1 MANNPHYP
9 GIQPFQ
15 HPNASSIDLPRGF
28 APSMNFQLRPTIQA
42 PHSEQGA
49 RLASQNFQCVG
60 RGGPAMNIGFPPQSY
75 APQLLQSMHH
85 SLERP
90 SQSNQVQHVP
100 LGHPSLVL
108 QPNVSIASGTFLPE
122 PYVQTSDINMNGG
135 PRALFSYQSATSFEH
150 LRAPTQVTGPSSHSQ
165 SQAQQRAPI
174 SQANAPSS
182 IMNPTFENPK
192 VDFSQPIPSQE
203 AVTDWVEHTSADG
216 KRYFFNK
223 KTKQS
228 TWEKPV
234 ELMTLFERADAKTD
248 WKEHSSPD
256 GRKYFYNKVTKQ
268 STWTMPEEMKIA
280 REQAEKSSVQGLHAE
295 DVVDTSKMLSCSDTA
310 REQAEKSSVQ
320 GLHAEDVVD
329 TSKMLSCSDTALTA
343 ALTGL
348 PSQTPSILPTS
359 NTSEKLAPP
368 SDWEQAAS
376 IPGSSSPVENV
387 DHVQAI
393 ADKTSELCDTAKTD
407 NSSATVMI
415 TSTATLVEKE
425 SVSTENSGNADVV
438 SAKSTD
444 QGNGTGRKESQNH
457 VVDSEIVDSQSEGK
471 QIHQENLSYTNKS
484 EAVDVFKSLLK
495 SANIGSDS
503 TWEQAMREIINDRRY
518 GVLRTLGER
527 KQAFN
532 EFLAQKRKTAEEEKI
547 ARQIK
552 RYENFKTMLEE
563 CVELT
568 PSTRWS
574 KAVSMLEDDERFK
587 VVEREKDRRNIF
599 DDHISDLKEKERV
612 KASEDRKRNITEYRK
627 FLESCNFIKPNSQWR
642 KVQDRLEV
650 DERCSR
656 LEKIDQLQI
665 FQEYLRDLER
675 EEEERKKIQKEEI
688 KKAERKHRDEFRG
701 LIDEHIA
708 TGDLTAKT
716 SWRDYLM
723 KVKDLPVYLAIAS
736 NSTGATPKDLFEDAV
751 EDLKRKYHELKSQIK
766 DVLKVRKVTLSAGST
781 FDEFKVSVS
790 EGIGF
795 PSIPD
800 VKLKLVFDD
809 LLERAKEKEE
819 KEARKQTRNTEK
831 LVDMLRSFKYITASS
846 SWEDSKHLVEGSEK
860 FRSIGDESF
869 RKKTFEDYLSHL
881 KEQAKRIKQN
891 KKEHVREEHY
901 KGNDKYGREK
911 DRVRERDIRDHRKQ
925 GSADNHNHNVDE
937 LRGKE
942 GRRSGRDSHSRHG
955 ERHTSVK
962 EIETDHYKES
972 HKAGGGHKKSRQ
984 ERGLVLEAEDEG
996 REKRRRKEGESE
1008 QHTKGAEKEEEL
1020 EDGECGR
1027 Y

>member
-15 HPNASSIDLPRGF
+15 HPNASSIDMPRGF
-28 APSMNFQLRPTIQA
+28 APSMNFQLRPAIQA

-49 RLASQNFQCVG
+49 RLASQNFQSVG
-60 RGGPAMNIGFPPQSY
+60 RGGTAMNIGFPPQSY
-75 APQLLQSMHH
+75 APQLLQPMHH

-165 SQAQQRAPI
+165 SQAQQIAPI

-182 IMNPTFENPK
+182 IMNPTFEHPK

-216 KRYFFNK
+216 KRYFFSK

-280 REQAEKSSVQGLHAE
+280 REQAEKASVQGIHAE
-295 DVVDTSKMLSCSDTA
+295 GVVGASKVLSHSDTA
-310 REQAEKSSVQ
+310 S
-320 GLHAEDVVD
+320 
-329 TSKMLSCSDTALTA
+329 TA
-343 ALTGL
+343 AAPTGL

-359 NTSEKLAPP
+359 DTSENLAPT

-376 IPGSSSPVENV
+376 VPGSSSPVENV

-415 TSTATLVEKE
+415 TSTATLVDKE

-438 SAKSTD
+438 SAKSTN
-444 QGNGTGRKESQNH
+444 QGSGTGPKERQNH
-457 VVDSEIVDSQSEGK
+457 VVDSERVDSQSEGK

-495 SANIGSDS
+495 SANVGSDW

-532 EFLAQKRKTAEEEKI
+532 EFLAQMRKAAEEEKI

-599 DDHISDLKEKERV
+599 DDHISDLKQKERV
-612 KASEDRKRNITEYRK
+612 KALEDRKRNITEYRK
-627 FLESCNFIKPNSQWR
+627 FLESCNFIKPDSQWR

-675 EEEERKKIQKEEI
+675 EEEERKKIQKEEL

-716 SWRDYLM
+716 NWRDYLI

-736 NSTGATPKDLFEDAV
+736 NSSGATPKDLFEDAV

-766 DVLKVRKVTLSAGST
+766 DVLKLRKVTLSTAST

-790 EGIGF
+790 EGIGS

-860 FRSIGDESF
+860 FRAIGDESF
-869 RKKTFEDYLSHL
+869 RKKTFEDYVSHL
-881 KEQAKRIKQN
+881 KDQAKRVKQN

-911 DRVRERDIRDHRKQ
+911 DRVRERDNRDYRKQ
-925 GSADNHNHNVDE
+925 GSADSHNHNVDE

-972 HKAGGGHKKSRQ
+972 HKAGGGHKKSRK
-984 ERGLVLEAEDEG
+984 ERGLGLEAEDEG
-996 REKRRRKEGESE
+996 REKRRKKEGESE

>member
-42 PHSEQGA
+42 PPQSEQVA
-49 RLASQNFQCVG
+49 RLTSQNFQSVG
-60 RGGPAMNIGFPPQSY
+60 RGGTTMNIGFPPQSY

-100 LGHPSLVL
+100 LGHPSLIL

-135 PRALFSYQSATSFEH
+135 PRAHFSYQSATSFEH
-150 LRAPTQVTGPSSHSQ
+150 LRAPTQVIGQSSHSQ
-165 SQAQQRAPI
+165 APQRAPI
-174 SQANAPSS
+174 SQVNAPSS
-182 IMNPTFENPK
+182 VMNPTFEHPQ
-192 VDFSQPIPSQE
+192 VDFSQPILSEE

-256 GRKYFYNKVTKQ
+256 GRKYYYNKVTKQ

-280 REQAEKSSVQGLHAE
+280 REQAEKASVQGLQAE
-295 DVVDTSKMLSCSDTA
+295 DVGASTVLPRSDTA
-310 REQAEKSSVQ
+310 STPAP
-320 GLHAEDVVD
+320 
-329 TSKMLSCSDTALTA
+329 TC
-343 ALTGL
+343 L
-348 PSQTPSILPTS
+348 PSQTSSTLPSS
-359 NTSEKLAPP
+359 GTSEKLALT
-368 SDWEQAAS
+368 SDCEQAAS
-376 IPGSSSPVENV
+376 VPGSSSPVENV
-387 DHVQAI
+387 DQVQAI
-393 ADKTSELCDTAKTD
+393 AATTSELCDNAKTD
-407 NSSATVMI
+407 NPSTTVML
-415 TSTATLVEKE
+415 TSAATLVDKE
-425 SVSTENSGNADVV
+425 TVSTENSGNADDL
-438 SAKSTD
+438 SAENTN
-444 QGNGTGRKESQNH
+444 QGSGTGPKESQKH
-457 VVDSEIVDSQSEGK
+457 VVDSERVDSQSEEK
-471 QIHQENLSYTNKS
+471 QIHQENISYTNKS

-495 SANIGSDS
+495 SANVGSDW

-532 EFLAQKRKTAEEEKI
+532 EFLAQMRKAAEEEKI

-552 RYENFKTMLEE
+552 RYEDFKTMLEE
-563 CVELT
+563 CVEIT

-574 KAVSMLEDDERFK
+574 KAVAILEDDERFK

-599 DDHISDLKEKERV
+599 EDHISDLKDKERL
-612 KASEDRKRNITEYRK
+612 KALEDRKRNITEYRR

-675 EEEERKKIQKEEI
+675 EEEERKKIEKEEI

-736 NSTGATPKDLFEDAV
+736 NSSGATPKDLFEDAV

-766 DVLKVRKVTLSAGST
+766 DELKLRKVTLSAGST

-790 EGIGF
+790 EGVGF

-831 LVDMLRSFKYITASS
+831 LMDMLRSLKYITASS
-846 SWEDSKHLVEGSEK
+846 SWEDSKHLVEV
-860 FRSIGDESF
+860 
-869 RKKTFEDYLSHL
+869 T
-881 KEQAKRIKQN
+881 
-891 KKEHVREEHY
+891 
-901 KGNDKYGREK
+901 
-911 DRVRERDIRDHRKQ
+911 
-925 GSADNHNHNVDE
+925 
-937 LRGKE
+937 
-942 GRRSGRDSHSRHG
+942 
-955 ERHTSVK
+955 
-962 EIETDHYKES
+962 
-972 HKAGGGHKKSRQ
+972 
-984 ERGLVLEAEDEG
+984 
-996 REKRRRKEGESE
+996 
-1008 QHTKGAEKEEEL
+1008 
-1020 EDGECGR
+1020 
-1027 Y
+1027 

>member
-28 APSMNFQLRPTIQA
+28 APSMNFQHRPPIQA
-42 PHSEQGA
+42 PQSEQVA
-49 RLASQNFQCVG
+49 HLASQNFQYVG
-60 RGGPAMNIGFPPQSY
+60 RGGTTMNNGFPPQSY
-75 APQLLQSMHH
+75 TPQLLQSMHH
-85 SLERP
+85 SVERP
-90 SQSNQVQHVP
+90 SQSNQGQHVP
-100 LGHPSLVL
+100 LGHPSLIS
-108 QPNVSIASGTFLPE
+108 QPNVPVASGTFLPE
-122 PYVQTSDINMNGG
+122 PYLRTSDINMNGG
-135 PRALFSYQSATSFEH
+135 PRALFSYQGATSFEH

-165 SQAQQRAPI
+165 AQQSAPI

-182 IMNPTFENPK
+182 IMNPAFEHPK
-192 VDFSQPIPSQE
+192 VASSQPIPSQE
-203 AVTDWVEHTSADG
+203 AATDWVEHTSADG
-216 KRYFFNK
+216 RRYFFNK

-256 GRKYFYNKVTKQ
+256 GRKYYYNKVTKQ

-280 REQAEKSSVQGLHAE
+280 REQAENASVQGLHAE
-295 DVVDTSKMLSCSDTA
+295 GVVDASRVLSRSDTA
-310 REQAEKSSVQ
+310 S
-320 GLHAEDVVD
+320 
-329 TSKMLSCSDTALTA
+329 TA
-343 ALTGL
+343 APTGL
-348 PSQTPSILPTS
+348 PNQTSSTPPTS
-359 NTSEKLAPP
+359 DTSEKLALT
-368 SDWEQAAS
+368 SDREQAAS
-376 IPGSSSPVENV
+376 VPGSSSPVENV
-387 DHVQAI
+387 DQVQAI
-393 ADKTSELCDTAKTD
+393 ADKTQELCDTAKTD
-407 NSSATVMI
+407 NPSVTVMI
-415 TSTATLVEKE
+415 TSAATLVDKE
-425 SVSTENSGNADVV
+425 TVSTENSGDADDV
-438 SAKSTD
+438 SAKNTN
-444 QGNGTGRKESQNH
+444 QGSGTGPKESQKH
-457 VVDSEIVDSQSEGK
+457 VVDSERVDSQSEGK
-471 QIHQENLSYTNKS
+471 QIHQENISYTNKS

-495 SANIGSDS
+495 SANVGSDW

-532 EFLAQKRKTAEEEKI
+532 EFLAQMRKAAEEEKI
-547 ARQIK
+547 ARQLK
-552 RYENFKTMLEE
+552 RYEDFRRMLEE
-563 CVELT
+563 SVELT

-574 KAVSMLEDDERFK
+574 KAVTMLEDDERFK

-599 DDHISDLKEKERV
+599 EDHISDLKEKERV
-612 KASEDRKRNITEYRK
+612 KAFEDRKRNIVEYRR

-656 LEKIDQLQI
+656 LEKIDQLEI

-675 EEEERKKIQKEEI
+675 EEEERKKIQKEEL

-708 TGDLTAKT
+708 TGELTAQS
-716 SWRDYLM
+716 SWRDYLV

-736 NSTGATPKDLFEDAV
+736 NSSGATPKELFEDAA
-751 EDLKRKYHELKSQIK
+751 EDLKRKHHELKSQIK
-766 DVLKVRKVTLSAGST
+766 DVLKLRKVTLSTGST

-790 EGIGF
+790 EGISS

-800 VKLKLVFDD
+800 FKLKLVFDD

-846 SWEDSKHLVEGSEK
+846 SWEDSKHLVEGTEK
-860 FRSIGDESF
+860 FRSIGSFLVRTIGDESF
-869 RKKTFEDYLSHL
+869 RKKTFEDYISHL

-891 KKEHVREEHY
+891 KKEHVREEHDRE
-901 KGNDKYGREK
+901 KDKYGREK
-911 DRVRERDIRDHRKQ
+911 ERVRERDNRDHRKQ
-925 GSADNHNHNVDE
+925 GSADNYNHDVDE
-937 LRGKE
+937 LHGKE
-942 GRRSGRDSHSRHG
+942 RRRSGRDSHSRHR

-962 EIETDHYKES
+962 ENEADHYKES
-972 HKAGGGHKKSRQ
+972 HKAGRGHKESRQ
-984 ERGLVLEAEDEG
+984 QRGLVREAEDEG

-1008 QHTKGAEKEEEL
+1008 QTKRAEKEEEL

>member
-15 HPNASSIDLPRGF
+15 HPNASSINLPRGF
-28 APSMNFQLRPTIQA
+28 APSMNFQHRPPIQA
-42 PHSEQGA
+42 PQSEQVA
-49 RLASQNFQCVG
+49 HLASQNFQYVG
-60 RGGPAMNIGFPPQSY
+60 RGGTMMNNGFPPQSY
-75 APQLLQSMHH
+75 APQLLQSMHN

-100 LGHPSLVL
+100 LGHPSLIS
-108 QPNVSIASGTFLPE
+108 QPNVSVASGTFLPE
-122 PYVQTSDINMNGG
+122 PYVQTSVVNMNGG
-135 PRALFSYQSATSFEH
+135 PRALFSHQSATSFGH

-165 SQAQQRAPI
+165 AQQSAPI
-174 SQANAPSS
+174 SQDNAPSS
-182 IMNPTFENPK
+182 ITNPTFVHPK
-192 VDFSQPIPSQE
+192 VASSQPIPFKE
-203 AVTDWVEHTSADG
+203 AATDWVEHTSADG
-216 KRYFFNK
+216 RRYFFNK

-256 GRKYFYNKVTKQ
+256 GRKYYYNKVTKQ

-280 REQAEKSSVQGLHAE
+280 REQAENASVQGLHAE
-295 DVVDTSKMLSCSDTA
+295 GVVDASKVLSLSDTA
-310 REQAEKSSVQ
+310 S
-320 GLHAEDVVD
+320 
-329 TSKMLSCSDTALTA
+329 TA
-343 ALTGL
+343 APAGL
-348 PSQTPSILPTS
+348 PSQTSSTFPTS
-359 NTSEKLAPP
+359 DTSEKLALT

-376 IPGSSSPVENV
+376 VPGSSSPVENV
-387 DHVQAI
+387 DQVQAI

-407 NSSATVMI
+407 NPSATVMI
-415 TSTATLVEKE
+415 TSAATLVDKE
-425 SVSTENSGNADVV
+425 TVSTDNNGNADDV
-438 SAKSTD
+438 SAKNTN
-444 QGNGTGRKESQNH
+444 QGSGTGPEESQKH
-457 VVDSEIVDSQSEGK
+457 VVENERVDSQSEGK
-471 QIHQENLSYTNKS
+471 QIHQENFSYTNKS

-495 SANIGSDS
+495 SVNVGSDW

-532 EFLAQKRKTAEEEKI
+532 EFLAQMRKAAEEEKI
-547 ARQIK
+547 ARQLK
-552 RYENFKTMLEE
+552 RYEDFRRMLEE

-574 KAVSMLEDDERFK
+574 KAVTMLEDDERFK

-599 DDHISDLKEKERV
+599 EDHISDLKEKERV
-612 KASEDRKRNITEYRK
+612 KAFEDRKRNIVEYRR

-656 LEKIDQLQI
+656 LEKIDQLEI

-675 EEEERKKIQKEEI
+675 EEEERKKIQKEEL

-708 TGDLTAKT
+708 TGELTAKT
-716 SWRDYLM
+716 SWRDYLV

-736 NSTGATPKDLFEDAV
+736 NSSGATPKELFEDAV

-766 DVLKVRKVTLSAGST
+766 DVLKLRKVTLSTGST
-781 FDEFKVSVS
+781 FDEFRVSVS
-790 EGIGF
+790 EGIGS

-800 VKLKLVFDD
+800 FKLKLVFDD

-846 SWEDSKHLVEGSEK
+846 SWEDSKHLVEGTEK
-860 FRSIGDESF
+860 FRTIGDESF
-869 RKKTFEDYLSHL
+869 RKKTFEDYISHL

-891 KKEHVREEHY
+891 KKEHVREEHDRE
-901 KGNDKYGREK
+901 KDKYGREK
-911 DRVRERDIRDHRKQ
+911 ERVRERDNRDHRKQ
-925 GSADNHNHNVDE
+925 GSADNYNHDVDE
-937 LRGKE
+937 LYGKE
-942 GRRSGRDSHSRHG
+942 RRRSGRDSHSRHR

-962 EIETDHYKES
+962 ENEADHYKES
-972 HKAGGGHKKSRQ
+972 LKAGRGHKESRQ
-984 ERGLVLEAEDEG
+984 QRGLVREAEDEG
-996 REKRRRKEGESE
+996 REKRRRKGGESE
-1008 QHTKGAEKEEEL
+1008 QTKRAEKEEEL

>member
-28 APSMNFQLRPTIQA
+28 APSMNIQLRPTIQA
-42 PHSEQGA
+42 QQPEQVA

-60 RGGPAMNIGFPPQSY
+60 RGGTTINTGFPPQSY
-75 APQLLQSMHH
+75 APQLLQPMHH
-85 SLERP
+85 SLERH
-90 SQSNQVQHVP
+90 SQPNQVQHVT
-100 LGHPSLVL
+100 LGHPSLIS

-122 PYVQTSDINMNGG
+122 PCVQTSDISMNGG
-135 PRALFSYQSATSFEH
+135 PREFFRYPSATPFEH
-150 LRAPTQVTGPSSHSQ
+150 LRAPSQATGPSSHSQ
-165 SQAQQRAPI
+165 AQQREPI
-174 SQANAPSS
+174 SQANAPFSV
-182 IMNPTFENPK
+182 MNPTFEHPK
-192 VDFSQPIPSQE
+192 VVFSQPIPSQE
-203 AVTDWVEHTSADG
+203 VVTDWVEHTSADG
-216 KRYFFNK
+216 RRYFFNK

-268 STWTMPEEMKIA
+268 STWTMPEEMKNA
-280 REQAEKSSVQGLHAE
+280 REQAEKASVQGLHAE
-295 DVVDTSKMLSCSDTA
+295 GVVDDPKVLSSSDTA
-310 REQAEKSSVQ
+310 S
-320 GLHAEDVVD
+320 
-329 TSKMLSCSDTALTA
+329 TA
-343 ALTGL
+343 APTSL
-348 PSQTPSILPTS
+348 PSQTSSTLPTS
-359 NTSEKLAPP
+359 DTSEKLALT
-368 SDWEQAAS
+368 SDWQQVAS
-376 IPGSSSPVENV
+376 VPGSSSSVANV
-387 DHVQAI
+387 DQVQAI
-393 ADKTSELCDTAKTD
+393 ADKTPELCDTAKTD
-407 NSSATVMI
+407 NPSATVMI
-415 TSTATLVEKE
+415 SSAATLVDKE
-425 SVSTENSGNADVV
+425 TVSTENSGNADDV
-438 SAKSTD
+438 SAKNSN
-444 QGNGTGRKESQNH
+444 QGSGAGPKESQKD
-457 VVDSEIVDSQSEGK
+457 VVDSERVDSQSEGK
-471 QIHQENLSYTNKS
+471 QIHQENFSYTNKS

-495 SANIGSDS
+495 SVNVGSDW

-532 EFLAQKRKTAEEEKI
+532 EFLTQMRKAAEEEKI

-552 RYENFKTMLEE
+552 RYEDFKTMLEE

-574 KAVSMLEDDERFK
+574 KAVTMLEDDERFK
-587 VVEREKDRRNIF
+587 VVERVKDRRNIF
-599 DDHISDLKEKERV
+599 EDHISDLKEKERV
-612 KASEDRKRNITEYRK
+612 KALEDRKRNITEYRR
-627 FLESCNFIKPNSQWR
+627 FLESCSFIKPTSQWR
-642 KVQDRLEV
+642 KVQDRLEA

-656 LEKIDQLQI
+656 LEKIDQLEI

-675 EEEERKKIQKEEI
+675 EEEEKKKIQKEEL
-688 KKAERKHRDEFRG
+688 KKAERKHRDEFRC

-708 TGDLTAKT
+708 TGELTAKT
-716 SWRDYLM
+716 SWRDYLT

-736 NSTGATPKDLFEDAV
+736 NSSGATPKDLFEDAV
-751 EDLKRKYHELKSQIK
+751 EDLKRKYQELKSQIK
-766 DVLKVRKVTLSAGST
+766 DVLKLRKVTLSAGST

-790 EGIGF
+790 EGIGS

-831 LVDMLRSFKYITASS
+831 LVDILRSFKYITASS

-860 FRSIGDESF
+860 FRNIGDESF
-869 RKKTFEDYLSHL
+869 RKKTFEDYVLHL

-891 KKEHVREEHY
+891 KKEHVREEHD
-901 KGNDKYGREK
+901 KGNDRYGREK
-911 DRVRERDIRDHRKQ
+911 DRVRERDNEDHRRR
-925 GSADNHNHNVDE
+925 GSVDNHNHDVNE
-937 LRGKE
+937 LHGKE
-942 GRRSGRDSHSRHG
+942 RRRSGRDSYSRHR
-955 ERHTSVK
+955 ERHTTVQ
-962 EIETDHYKES
+962 EFETDHYKES

-984 ERGLVLEAEDEG
+984 ERGEAEDES
-996 REKRRRKEGESE
+996 RKKRRRNEKESE
-1008 QHTKGAEKEEEL
+1008 QTKGAEKEEEL

>member
-15 HPNASSIDLPRGF
+15 HPNASSMDLPRGF
-28 APSMNFQLRPTIQA
+28 APSMNYQIRPTIQA
-42 PHSEQGA
+42 PQSEQGA

-60 RGGPAMNIGFPPQSY
+60 RGGTTMNIGFPPQSY
-75 APQLLQSMHH
+75 APQLLQPMHH

-90 SQSNQVQHVP
+90 SHSNQVQHVS
-100 LGHPSLVL
+100 LGHPSLNL
-108 QPNVSIASGTFLPE
+108 QPNVSIASGTFLLE

-135 PRALFSYQSATSFEH
+135 PRALLSYQNATSFEH

-165 SQAQQRAPI
+165 AQQSAPI

-182 IMNPTFENPK
+182 IMNPTFEHPK
-192 VDFSQPIPSQE
+192 VAFSQPIPSQE
-203 AVTDWVEHTSADG
+203 AARDWVEHTSADG
-216 KRYFFNK
+216 RRYFFNK

-256 GRKYFYNKVTKQ
+256 GRKYYYNKVTKQ
-268 STWTMPEEMKIA
+268 STWTMPEEMKVA
-280 REQAEKSSVQGLHAE
+280 REQAEKASVQGLHAE
-295 DVVDTSKMLSCSDTA
+295 GVVDASKVLSRSDTA
-310 REQAEKSSVQ
+310 S
-320 GLHAEDVVD
+320 
-329 TSKMLSCSDTALTA
+329 TASP
-343 ALTGL
+343 TGL
-348 PSQTPSILPTS
+348 PSQTSSTLPTS
-359 NTSEKLAPP
+359 DTSEKLALT

-376 IPGSSSPVENV
+376 VPGSSSPVESV
-387 DHVQAI
+387 DQVQAI
-393 ADKTSELCDTAKTD
+393 ADKTSELCDTTKTD
-407 NSSATVMI
+407 YPSATVII
-415 TSTATLVEKE
+415 TSAATLVDKE
-425 SVSTENSGNADVV
+425 TPLTENSGNADDL
-438 SAKSTD
+438 SAKNTN
-444 QGNGTGRKESQNH
+444 QGSGTGTKESQKH
-457 VVDSEIVDSQSEGK
+457 VDSERVESQLEGK
-471 QIHQENLSYTNKS
+471 QIHQENFSYTNKS

-495 SANIGSDS
+495 SANVGSDW

-532 EFLAQKRKTAEEEKI
+532 EFLAQMRKAAEEEKI
-547 ARQIK
+547 ARQMK

-563 CVELT
+563 CVVLT

-574 KAVSMLEDDERFK
+574 KAVTMLEDDERFK

-599 DDHISDLKEKERV
+599 EDHISDLKEKERL
-612 KASEDRKRNITEYRK
+612 KALEDRKRNIIEYRK
-627 FLESCNFIKPNSQWR
+627 LLESCNFIKPSSQWR

-656 LEKIDQLQI
+656 LEKIDQLEI

-675 EEEERKKIQKEEI
+675 EEEERKKLQKEEL

-708 TGDLTAKT
+708 TGELTAKT

-723 KVKDLPVYLAIAS
+723 KVKDLPVYSAIAS
-736 NSTGATPKDLFEDAV
+736 NTSGATPKDLFEDAV

-766 DVLKVRKVTLSAGST
+766 DVLKLRKVTLSAGST

-790 EGIGF
+790 ESIGF

-846 SWEDSKHLVEGSEK
+846 SWEDSKHLVE
-860 FRSIGDESF
+860 
-869 RKKTFEDYLSHL
+869 
-881 KEQAKRIKQN
+881 
-891 KKEHVREEHY
+891 VP
-901 KGNDKYGREK
+901 
-911 DRVRERDIRDHRKQ
+911 
-925 GSADNHNHNVDE
+925 
-937 LRGKE
+937 
-942 GRRSGRDSHSRHG
+942 
-955 ERHTSVK
+955 
-962 EIETDHYKES
+962 
-972 HKAGGGHKKSRQ
+972 
-984 ERGLVLEAEDEG
+984 
-996 REKRRRKEGESE
+996 
-1008 QHTKGAEKEEEL
+1008 
-1020 EDGECGR
+1020 
-1027 Y
+1027 